1 MESFPSTPAYSS
13 DNVEQI
19 ELQKIRVVI
28 GTPLKRPPSNQ
39 IVEDPLVPMFSSVD
53 SNTGFPKEGINLGF
67 FQEDKFVRPEGLE
80 DLYIFCTS
88 DFATV
93 AKEVEVRTRRVRLLG
108 LEVHPSWFHWDNT
121 TGFHILHVIIYLVH
135 LSAQGAGKTSLFR
148 AILGQSMLSSMTHVE
163 NLQIQSDVQECIIG
177 GVCYS
182 DTVGVNLQVGFFT
195 FWIHKF

>member
-1 MESFPSTPAYSS
+1 MIQLLSISNDLSLSRCSTTVESFPTTPAYSS
-13 DNVEQI
+13 DNVEQT

-28 GTPLKRPPSNQ
+28 GAPLKRPPSNQ

-80 DLYIFCTS
+80 DLHIFCTS

-108 LEVHPSWFHWDNT
+108 LEVTSISFLIGITFHA
-121 TGFHILHVIIYLVH
+121 FI
-135 LSAQGAGKTSLFR
+135 R
-148 AILGQSMLSSMTHVE
+148 CM
-163 NLQIQSDVQECIIG
+163 
-177 GVCYS
+177 
-182 DTVGVNLQVGFFT
+182 
-195 FWIHKF
+195 